1 MKAPRCQV
9 QHPRKKFGA
18 GFTLP
23 SVQAI
28 LKRYFGFIQFHS
40 WSPNFIHN
48 MQVKEC
54 IDGSWRYPPH
64 GCKSTHDVDQLDCVS
79 EKLNGQACVILI
91 LCSIQRSWT
100 PLMIA
105 TLAGYADI
113 VDYLVV
119 QKKADF
125 RRLNLVF
132 FIHWNSISFPQMTI
146 LWQSSCR
153 RVLNAF
159 IWQQNQAALPP
170 SSS

>member
-1 MKAPRCQV
+1 
-9 QHPRKKFGA
+9 
-18 GFTLP
+18 
-23 SVQAI
+23 
-28 LKRYFGFIQFHS
+28 
-40 WSPNFIHN
+40 

-54 IDGSWRYPPH
+54 IDGSWRYPPN

-146 LWQSSCR
+146 L
-153 RVLNAF
+153 
-159 IWQQNQAALPP
+159 
-170 SSS
+170 